1 MGDFT
6 PLDAARRAA
15 EKGGMVTQ
23 IEIQGQQVPLL
34 VEIVMARLQEV
45 TQRCSELER
54 ALSDVPRS
62 PFIEAKHLEELKAK
76 LEESQGQYLAA
87 RDDRAQLLEELK
99 RADHERK
106 QALESARVLREKNQ
120 SLLAET
126 EGLRKQLLEERE
138 TKVKIIERETAT
150 AQERAEEARQ
160 ACEEADRQRAHAKGE
175 ATKAKRLLVAARS
188 HIKELEAQLARSSAT
203 SWDSVERH
211 LAAAVKAFE
220 DDPDKS
226 FNALMRAKHALE
238 TRPDDE

>member
-1 MGDFT
+1 M
-6 PLDAARRAA
+6 
-15 EKGGMVTQ
+15 TQ

-54 ALSDVPRS
+54 ALSDVPRT
-62 PFIEAKHLEELKAK
+62 PPAEVQRTGELQAK
-76 LEESQGQYLAA
+76 LEESQRQYAAA

-120 SLLAET
+120 SLLAEA

-138 TKVKIIERETAT
+138 TKATIIEHETAA

-160 ACEEADRQRAHAKGE
+160 ACEEADRQRARAKGE
-175 ATKAKRLLVAARS
+175 ATKAKRQLVDAKLKL
-188 HIKELEAQLARSSAT
+188 KEMEAQLAHSSARA
-203 SWDSVERH
+203 WDSVQRH
-211 LAAAVKAFE
+211 LAIAAKQFE

-226 FNALMRAKHALE
+226 FAALMRAKHALE
-238 TRPDDE
+238 TRPDDEEK

>member
-1 MGDFT
+1 M
-6 PLDAARRAA
+6 
-15 EKGGMVTQ
+15 TQ
-23 IEIQGQQVPLL
+23 IEIQGPQVPLL

-54 ALSDVPRS
+54 ALSDVPRT
-62 PFIEAKHLEELKAK
+62 PPAEVQRLEELKVK

-160 ACEEADRQRAHAKGE
+160 ACEEADRQRTRAKGE

>member
-1 MGDFT
+1 M
-6 PLDAARRAA
+6 
-15 EKGGMVTQ
+15 TQ
-23 IEIQGQQVPLL
+23 IEIQGPQVPLL
-34 VEIVMARLQEV
+34 VEIVMARLQDV

-54 ALSDVPRS
+54 ALSDVPRTPS
-62 PFIEAKHLEELKAK
+62 VEVKHLEELRAK
-76 LEESQGQYLAA
+76 VEAVEGKYAAA

-99 RADHERK
+99 RVDHERK

-120 SLLAET
+120 SLVSEADS
-126 EGLRKQLLEERE
+126 LRKQLLEERE
-138 TKVKIIERETAT
+138 TAV

-175 ATKAKRLLVAARS
+175 ATKAKRELAALREKLKEMEEQSARS
-188 HIKELEAQLARSSAT
+188 GAT
-203 SWDSVERH
+203 TWSSVERH
-211 LAAAVKAFE
+211 LSAALKSFE

>member
-1 MGDFT
+1 M
-6 PLDAARRAA
+6 
-15 EKGGMVTQ
+15 TQ
-23 IEIQGQQVPLL
+23 IEIQGPQVPLL

-54 ALSDVPRS
+54 ALSDVPRT
-62 PFIEAKHLEELKAK
+62 PPAEVQRLEELKVK

-226 FNALMRAKHALE
+226 FTALMRAKHALE

>member
-1 MGDFT
+1 M
-6 PLDAARRAA
+6 
-15 EKGGMVTQ
+15 MTQ

-54 ALSDVPRS
+54 ALSDVPRT
-62 PFIEAKHLEELKAK
+62 PPAEVQRTGELQAK
-76 LEESQGQYLAA
+76 LEESQRQYAAA

-120 SLLAET
+120 SLLAEA

-138 TKVKIIERETAT
+138 TAA

-160 ACEEADRQRAHAKGE
+160 ACEEADRQRARAKGE
-175 ATKAKRLLVAARS
+175 ATKAKRQLVDAKLKL
-188 HIKELEAQLARSSAT
+188 KEMEAQLAHSSAT
-203 SWDSVERH
+203 AWDSVQRH
-211 LAAAVKAFE
+211 LAIAAKQFE

-226 FNALMRAKHALE
+226 FAALMRAKHALE
-238 TRPDDE
+238 TRPDDEEK

>member
-1 MGDFT
+1 M
-6 PLDAARRAA
+6 
-15 EKGGMVTQ
+15 TQ
-23 IEIQGQQVPLL
+23 IEIQGPQVPLL

-54 ALSDVPRS
+54 ALSDVPRT
-62 PFIEAKHLEELKAK
+62 PPAEVQRLEELKVK

-175 ATKAKRLLVAARS
+175 ATKVKRLLVAARS

>member
-1 MGDFT
+1 
-6 PLDAARRAA
+6 
-15 EKGGMVTQ
+15 MVTQ

-76 LEESQGQYLAA
+76 LEESQGQYAAA

-126 EGLRKQLLEERE
+126 EGLRKQLLE
-138 TKVKIIERETAT
+138 ERETAT

-226 FNALMRAKHALE
+226 FTALMRAKHALE

>member
-1 MGDFT
+1 M
-6 PLDAARRAA
+6 
-15 EKGGMVTQ
+15 TQ

-54 ALSDVPRS
+54 ALSDVPRT
-62 PFIEAKHLEELKAK
+62 PPAEVQRLEELKVK

>member
-1 MGDFT
+1 M
-6 PLDAARRAA
+6 
-15 EKGGMVTQ
+15 TQ
-23 IEIQGQQVPLL
+23 IEIQGPQVPLL

-54 ALSDVPRS
+54 ALSDVPRT
-62 PFIEAKHLEELKAK
+62 PPAEVQRIEELKAK

-120 SLLAET
+120 NLASEADS
-126 EGLRKQLLEERE
+126 LRKQLLEERE
-138 TKVKIIERETAT
+138 TKAKVIDRETAA

-160 ACEEADRQRAHAKGE
+160 ACEEADRQRARAKGE
-175 ATKAKRLLVAARS
+175 ATKAKRLLVDARLK
-188 HIKELEAQLARSSAT
+188 IKEMEAQLVRSSAT
-203 SWDSVERH
+203 TWSSVERH
-211 LAAAVKAFE
+211 LSAALKSFE

-226 FNALMRAKHALE
+226 FTALMRAKHALE
-238 TRPDDE
+238 TRPR

>member
-1 MGDFT
+1 M
-6 PLDAARRAA
+6 
-15 EKGGMVTQ
+15 TQ
-23 IEIQGQQVPLL
+23 IEIQGPQVPLL

-54 ALSDVPRS
+54 ALSDVPRT
-62 PFIEAKHLEELKAK
+62 PPAEVQRLEELKVK